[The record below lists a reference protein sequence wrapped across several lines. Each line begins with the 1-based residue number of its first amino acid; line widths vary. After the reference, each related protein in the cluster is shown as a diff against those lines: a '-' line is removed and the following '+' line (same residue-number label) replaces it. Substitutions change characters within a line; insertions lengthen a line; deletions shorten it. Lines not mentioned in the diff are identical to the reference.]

1 MELHIH
7 THGDIHIHNHGDE
20 KLFSEIK
27 LINQKLNTMANEL
40 DSLELEV
47 KETTDLQQSAIT
59 LLNGLKTKLD
69 EAIASGNMTKVV
81 ELRDN
86 LDASNAALA
95 AAITANT
102 PAEPTPPT
110 EPQP

>member
-1 MELHIH
+1 ME
-7 THGDIHIHNHGDE
+7 IHIHIHHHGDE
-20 KLFSEIK
+20 EMLSEIK
-27 LINQKLNTMANEL
+27 SINQKLEIMANEL

-69 EAIASGNMTKVV
+69 EAIAAGDMTKVV
-81 ELRDN
+81 TLRDN

-102 PAEPTPPT
+102 PAEN
-110 EPQP
+110 QPGGNV